1 MTDEKKKPSWFGRLQ
16 PKKSSCCNVVI
27 EEIEEIGE
35 EGDQP
40 SCCGGSTRKHEV
52 GDDEAQSKPGTVVH
66 SRLIIELLVIDLE
79 TCARCVPTSA
89 QLKEAIKLLTPVAE
103 TLGIELVERTTVVA
117 TAEEAMR
124 RALLSSPTIRINGR
138 DIAQDLRESP
148 CESCGD
154 IAGGGASID
163 CREWHYKGT
172 VYSAAPLPML
182 VEAIMKAMLEIDTLP
197 MQEPEPLTAL
207 PENLKRFFN
216 EARERSC
223 CS

>member
-1 MTDEKKKPSWFGRLQ
+1 MADEKKKPSWFGRLQ

-27 EEIEEIGE
+27 EEIGE

-40 SCCGGSTRKHEV
+40 SCCGGSTKKHEV
-52 GDDEAQSKPGTVVH
+52 EDDETQPHPGMATH
-66 SRLIIELLVIDLE
+66 SHLTIELLVINLE

-89 QLKEAIKLLTPVAE
+89 QLKEAIKLLTPVAS
-103 TLGIELVERTTVVA
+103 TLGIELVERTSVLA
-117 TAEEAMR
+117 TPEEALR

-138 DIAQDLRESP
+138 DIAQDVRESR

-154 IAGGGASID
+154 IAGGRASID

-182 VEAIMKAMLEIDTLP
+182 VEAIMKAMLEIGTLP
-197 MQEPEPLTAL
+197 MQEPEPLAVL
-207 PENLKRFFN
+207 PENLKRFF
-216 EARERSC
+216 EGARGRSC

>member
-1 MTDEKKKPSWFGRLQ
+1 MADEKKKPSWFGRLQ
-16 PKKSSCCNVVI
+16 PKKSSCCNVM
-27 EEIEEIGE
+27 IEEIGDE
-35 EGDQP
+35 DEQP
-40 SCCGGSTRKHEV
+40 SCCGGSTKKHDMQ
-52 GDDEAQSKPGTVVH
+52 DDETKPHPGTVVH

-89 QLKEAIKLLTPVAE
+89 QLKEAIKLLAPIADA
-103 TLGIELVERTTVVA
+103 LGIELVERTTVVA
-117 TAEEAMR
+117 TPEEALR

-138 DIAQDLRESP
+138 DIAQDVRESR

-182 VEAIMKAMLEIDTLP
+182 VEAIMEAMLEIDTLP
-197 MQEPEPLTAL
+197 AKEPEPLRVL
-207 PENLKRFFN
+207 PENLKRFFDG
-216 EARERSC
+216 AQGRSC